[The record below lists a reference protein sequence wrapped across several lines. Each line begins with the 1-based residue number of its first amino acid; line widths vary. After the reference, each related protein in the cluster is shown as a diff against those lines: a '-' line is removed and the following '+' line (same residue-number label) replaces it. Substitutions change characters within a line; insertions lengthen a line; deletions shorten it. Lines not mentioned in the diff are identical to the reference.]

1 MRRISEWIGK
11 WIERKSP
18 PRRHKWCQLLL
29 SLRHRFIHPP
39 KQSTLH
45 MIFCV
50 GRAIREISPSSD
62 CREGNRKNTMGQPNK
77 EWNVRF
83 GCFEILSRSDF
94 AIITTTI
101 FFVTD
106 HARPFSELRSIPIS
120 LLLLPSVFHRMRQKK
135 KNAFRDHRLAYY
147 ARCAVGS
154 LQWKST
160 ITWSVPK
167 HIRSVA
173 NVFVN
178 NFRVR
183 LFIRAFSD
191 VFFGTVHVTFVCP
204 MRHIL
209 CIFVIRKEI
218 FLGFS
223 CCAAFVSDLWHGER
237 NLWLCKR
244 DDYSTFNRPFQLYT
258 VSVLLWIGRHW
269 SFNLGVVVTS
279 LTFQHKIYDTRTQ
292 RDGLRFT
299 KEKEKR
305 KNEARKF

>member
-1 MRRISEWIGK
+1 MLRNLVTFRLRNHHDDDFFS
-11 WIERKSP
+11 SP
-18 PRRHKWCQLLL
+18 TTRVPFW
-29 SLRHRFIHPP
+29 SL
-39 KQSTLH
+39 
-45 MIFCV
+45 
-50 GRAIREISPSSD
+50 D
-62 CREGNRKNTMGQPNK
+62 
-77 EWNVRF
+77 
-83 GCFEILSRSDF
+83 
-94 AIITTTI
+94 
-101 FFVTD
+101 
-106 HARPFSELRSIPIS
+106 PFSSPYCFC
-120 LLLLPSVFHRMRQKK
+120 LPFFIGWDKK
-135 KNAFRDHRLAYY
+135 RNAFRNHRLAYH

-218 FLGFS
+218 FFGFS
-223 CCAAFVSDLWHGER
+223 CCAAFVSDPRHGER

-299 KEKEKR
+299 EEEEKR
-305 KNEARKF
+305 KNEARKL